1 MTLHA
6 QQNKK
11 ENDLIQRIISGS
23 PFLDSILKNK
33 DSLGI
38 KIIYTQIDRSK
49 KGKAKFSDHYFNLEN
64 DTYFYPASTVKL
76 PVAILALQKLN
87 ELKIPGLDKYSTM
100 ITESAGDGQTE
111 VSNDPSAADGRPTIA
126 HYIRKILLVSDNDAF
141 NRLYEFLG
149 QEYINQSLQKIG
161 YA

>member
-11 ENDLIQRIISGS
+11 ENDLIQRILSTS

-49 KGKAKFSDHYFNLEN
+49 KGKAKFTDHSFNLES
-64 DTYFYPASTVKL
+64 DSYFYPASTVKL
-76 PVAILALQKLN
+76 PVAILAHNKFL
-87 ELKIPGLDKYSTM
+87 
-100 ITESAGDGQTE
+100 
-111 VSNDPSAADGRPTIA
+111 
-126 HYIRKILLVSDNDAF
+126 
-141 NRLYEFLG
+141 EFP
-149 QEYINQSLQKIG
+149 
-161 YA
+161 